1 LLVDFDTTVNSS
13 PTDISGQGNH
23 GRFLNGASYSAANKA
38 FSFDGSNDTISAPI
52 VIAGGNMVFS
62 ESIWFKIDAFPSTST
77 NTAVLSFFGNAGGN
91 TGFITGYEHN
101 RMQHDLY
108 GMGVVAATTFV
119 VNQWYHVVVIYHG
132 NTSSDPNVRSSI
144 YINGVKQTLTAVSL
158 TTATQNLPTSTEYQ
172 LARYINSGNIRH
184 NGLISNPKLYSVVLE
199 PSEVQ
204 KLYRLGRTGRSMVI
218 SDTAVG
224 IGKVP
229 EAQLDVRGVAQFG
242 SIYAPG
248 TIIQVKH
255 NGGTSGLTY
264 SSAGSAGTSGDM
276 SITYAT
282 GFKLSITPRS
292 TKSQIYVNMNVLAYF
307 ASQGTGTNGVRAQVF
322 RKVGTTYTRV
332 YGRGGSAHDLNRY
345 GTPVENLHTY
355 LHISFVDS
363 APNTLETVE
372 YELRAALYNTTGTLQ
387 IGNNSNQPATIT
399 LMEIGGE

>member
-1 LLVDFDTTVNSS
+1 
-13 PTDISGQGNH
+13 
-23 GRFLNGASYSAANKA
+23 
-38 FSFDGSNDTISAPI
+38 
-52 VIAGGNMVFS
+52 
-62 ESIWFKIDAFPSTST
+62 
-77 NTAVLSFFGNAGGN
+77 
-91 TGFITGYEHN
+91 
-101 RMQHDLY
+101 
-108 GMGVVAATTFV
+108 
-119 VNQWYHVVVIYHG
+119 
-132 NTSSDPNVRSSI
+132 
-144 YINGVKQTLTAVSL
+144 
-158 TTATQNLPTSTEYQ
+158 
-172 LARYINSGNIRH
+172 
-184 NGLISNPKLYSVVLE
+184 
-199 PSEVQ
+199 
-204 KLYRLGRTGRSMVI
+204 MVI

-292 TKSQIYVNMNVLAYF
+292 TKSQIYVNMDVLAYF
-307 ASQGTGTNGVRAQVF
+307 NNQGTGTNGVRAQVF

-387 IGNNSNQPATIT
+387 IGNNNNQPATIT

>member
-1 LLVDFDTTVNSS
+1 VTFPANTLVDDRWYHLVFTYNGVA
-13 PTDISGQGNH
+13 
-23 GRFLNGASYSAANKA
+23 GASGREVYI
-38 FSFDGSNDTISAPI
+38 DGVQQTGSH
-52 VIAGGNMVFS
+52 AG
-62 ESIWFKIDAFPSTST
+62 
-77 NTAVLSFFGNAGGN
+77 NTAVLALANS
-91 TGFITGYEHN
+91 
-101 RMQHDLY
+101 DLY
-108 GMGVVAATTFV
+108 LASNYSPG
-119 VNQWYHVVVIYHG
+119 NQYHFG
-132 NTSSDPNVRSSI
+132 
-144 YINGVKQTLTAVSL
+144 
-158 TTATQNLPTSTEYQ
+158 
-172 LARYINSGNIRH
+172 
-184 NGLISNPKLYSVVLE
+184 GLISNFKLYNVALE
-199 PSEVQ
+199 PSEVR
-204 KLYRLGRTGRSMVI
+204 KLYNLGRTGRSMVI

-255 NGGTSGLTY
+255 NGGTSGVAY

-292 TKSQIYVNMNVLAYF
+292 TKSQIYVNMDVLAYF

-387 IGNNSNQPATIT
+387 IGNNNNQPATIT